1 MSVMYEVL
9 VTDDAYH
16 DLADICRFIA
26 RNESTV
32 QAEYVLALIEYVFG
46 RLAAFPL
53 RGTTV
58 RLTAIFALS

>member
-1 MSVMYEVL
+1 MYEVL

-16 DLADICRFIA
+16 DLEDICRFIA
-26 RNESTV
+26 RNESTA

-46 RLAAFPL
+46 RLAAFPF
-53 RGTTV
+53 RGATV